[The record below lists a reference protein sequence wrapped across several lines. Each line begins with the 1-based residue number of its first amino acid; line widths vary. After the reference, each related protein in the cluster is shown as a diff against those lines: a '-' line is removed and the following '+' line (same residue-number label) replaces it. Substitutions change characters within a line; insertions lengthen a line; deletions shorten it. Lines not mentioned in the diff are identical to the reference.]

1 MVIFSWAGSAKTKL
15 TSLDVSRNCLGR
27 QGAAALAAGLDE
39 GSQKRFET
47 QLFGPLATNIWKH
60 VDFVN

>member
-1 MVIFSWAGSAKTKL
+1 VFLSRRICLGAGSAKTKL

-39 GSQKRFET
+39 G
-47 QLFGPLATNIWKH
+47 QLGGSWEVLLAKMM
-60 VDFVN
+60 VFLDL